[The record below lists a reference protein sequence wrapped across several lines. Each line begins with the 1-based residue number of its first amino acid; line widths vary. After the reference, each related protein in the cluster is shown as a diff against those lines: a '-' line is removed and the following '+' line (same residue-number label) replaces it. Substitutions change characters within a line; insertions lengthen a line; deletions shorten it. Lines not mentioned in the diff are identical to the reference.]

1 MHEFVLHGIPASPYT
16 RAATLGLEEKG
27 APYRIAAMAP
37 RDEKLPGYLKRH
49 PFGRVP
55 LLVHGDF
62 ELYETQAILRY
73 VDRIVTGP
81 ALTPRDAKAE
91 ARMNQICGITD
102 WYVMPHISIGISFDR
117 LVAPIR
123 VAGRRGENRGVGS
136 SVPRLASP
144 RLPGCWGI
152 GPLSR
157 ESRCRSPI
165 SCWRRISYSLP
176 ARRKALQF
184 SNRNAR
190 SGPGSS
196 AWRHGQAFKRRC
208 LKPSPRTRREPSR

>member
-73 VDRIVTGP
+73 VDRLVTGP
-81 ALTPRDAKAE
+81 ALTPCDAKAE

-117 LVAPIR
+117 LVAPRLGWPVDEAKI
-123 VAGRRGENRGVGS
+123 AA
-136 SVPRLASP
+136 SVPRAATCIAEIARLSGDRPFVTGESLSLADLLLAP
-144 RLPGCWGI
+144 HLVFFARTP
-152 GPLSR
+152 
-157 ESRCRSPI
+157 ESAAILEPQRALRAWI
-165 SCWRRISYSLP
+165 ERMA
-176 ARRKALQF
+176 ARPSFQATMPETLAA
-184 SNRNAR
+184 NA
-190 SGPGSS
+190 
-196 AWRHGQAFKRRC
+196 A
-208 LKPSPRTRREPSR
+208 